1 MSVPHLSK
9 SALRAACLLLVSG
22 LALSSAASAVTLTDA
37 SKLDKAQAG
46 YYRLKLG
53 SVDVTALSDG
63 TMGFGAIEQLTN
75 VKPGEAEKLLDKAY
89 VKSPVDASVNAFLI
103 RLGDR
108 LILVDAGTG
117 ELLGPKLFKLPESL
131 KNAGYSPEQITDIL
145 VTHVHPDHTGGLTVG
160 SKRVFPNAVVHMDKR
175 ELAYWTDKAA
185 AEKAPE
191 PTKSFFKM
199 VEPTIGPYIA
209 SGSVKTF
216 VGETQ
221 LFPGLRSVPGY
232 GHTPGQSYY
241 VLESEG
247 QKLIFW
253 GDIIHVPDIQ
263 FANPNVTIKFDV
275 DSTAAAARR
284 KKDFADAVKN
294 RSLVAMPHMYFP
306 GVGHVVKDGDH
317 YRWIPLPYV
326 NDAKPAVKET
336 TTAR

>member
-1 MSVPHLSK
+1 MSLRHFSK
-9 SALRAACLLLVSG
+9 SGLRAAALFLISG
-22 LALSSAASAVTLTDA
+22 LALSGAASAVTLTDD

-46 YYRLKLG
+46 YYRLKVG

-63 TMGFGAIEQLTN
+63 TLGFEAIEQLTN

-103 RLGDR
+103 HLGDR

-160 SKRVFPNAVVHMDKR
+160 GKKVFPNAIVQMDKR
-175 ELAYWTDKAA
+175 ELAYWTDKTA

-199 VEPTIGPYIA
+199 VEPTVGPYIA
-209 SGSVKTF
+209 AGRVKTF
-216 VGETQ
+216 DGETQ
-221 LFPGLRSVPGY
+221 LFPGLRSIPGY

-247 QKLIFW
+247 QKMIFW

-263 FANPNVTIKFDV
+263 FTNPNVTIKFDV

-294 RSLVAMPHMYFP
+294 RTLVAMPHMYFP
-306 GVGHVVKDGDH
+306 GVGHVAKDGDR

-336 TTAR
+336 TAR